1 MNKTKAGGLRE
12 AGVFTGYTIGAK
24 WVVTQRSR
32 SLNNS
37 HLALRLEPSMSER
50 LRPRGTQIRQIP
62 ILT

>member
-1 MNKTKAGGLRE
+1 MRE